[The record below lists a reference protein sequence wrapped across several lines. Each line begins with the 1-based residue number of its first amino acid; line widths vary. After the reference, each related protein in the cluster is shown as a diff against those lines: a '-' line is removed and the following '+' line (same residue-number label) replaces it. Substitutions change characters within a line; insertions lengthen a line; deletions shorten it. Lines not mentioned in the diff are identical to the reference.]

1 MQLKYVEFST
11 TGTQASGSSGN
22 NGREKW
28 KDQDQEHQV
37 RVGTMAVKNGK
48 TKIKNFDGSDF
59 RFWKMQIENYLYSKD
74 LYQLLMGQKTK
85 SMFEA
90 EVNVLDRKTLGV
102 ISLLLS

>member
-28 KDQDQEHQV
+28 KDQDQKHQV
-37 RVGTMAVKNGK
+37 RVGTMAVKNG
-48 TKIKNFDGSDF
+48 KIKNFDGSDF
-59 RFWKMQIENYLYSKD
+59 RFWKMQIENYMYSKD

-102 ISLLLS
+102 ICLLLS